1 VIHNI
6 LDNAEKYAPHGEI
19 EISLSVR
26 TTMPAMVMCVVRDYG
41 TSLSDG
47 DYQRVFDRFYQGQ
60 HRTTQGGVGLG
71 LAICK
76 YFVEAHGG
84 TIRMHASP
92 NQDGTEVEFTLPF
105 AEAAQS
111 PVLFDTAAIH
121 RVLLV
126 EDDNAMQRIMHQML
140 QSQQFDV
147 VAVSTV
153 FHAHEKITR
162 GQFDLLIV
170 DVMLPDGSGLD
181 FVREVRMW
189 LDVPILVVTARGS
202 EQDVLTG
209 LRAGV
214 DDYMVKP
221 FKPQEL
227 VARINTRLRR
237 NTKVGSLS
245 IGSLVIDQME
255 HKVLKDGQEIA
266 LTRLEF
272 DLLAALAKEPG
283 RVFTREA
290 LLSEVWGYQHAAD
303 TRLVNVHVQRLRSK
317 IESDADNPEH
327 VLTVRGVGYKAGAA
341 RV

>member
-1 VIHNI
+1 MPLVMVVDDDQD
-6 LDNAEKYAPHGEI
+6 LAEM
-19 EISLSVR
+19 LS
-26 TTMPAMVMCVVRDYG
+26 
-41 TSLSDG
+41 
-47 DYQRVFDRFYQGQ
+47 
-60 HRTTQGGVGLG
+60 
-71 LAICK
+71 I
-76 YFVEAHGG
+76 
-84 TIRMHASP
+84 
-92 NQDGTEVEFTLPF
+92 
-105 AEAAQS
+105 
-111 PVLFDTAAIH
+111 VLTAAGMEVDLVSRGDQVMDLFNTNPPDLI
-121 RVLLV
+121 LL
-126 EDDNAMQRIMHQML
+126 
-140 QSQQFDV
+140 
-147 VAVSTV
+147 
-153 FHAHEKITR
+153 
-162 GQFDLLIV
+162 
-170 DVMLPDGSGLD
+170 DVMLPGIDG
-181 FVREVRMW
+181 VQVCKIIRETSM
-189 LDVPILVVTARGS
+189 VPIVMLTAKGDT
-202 EQDVLTG
+202 QDVVLG
-209 LRAGV
+209 LEAGA

-245 IGSLVIDQME
+245 IGALVIDQME
-255 HKVLKDGQEIA
+255 HKVLKNGLEIA